1 VAVLRT
7 SILEKRKGDLLVKHW
22 SLGRGSWFIEIATK
36 SIRTGKKGNI
46 KLLGGESSGITFA
59 V

>member
-1 VAVLRT
+1 MAGLRT

-46 KLLGGESSGITFA
+46 KLLPGGDSGNTFA